1 MLYGD
6 GRQVRDVLHVEDAV
20 RAWMTVLVDAESLAG
35 QVFNLGGGPN
45 NAVSLI
51 TVLKEIEQL
60 TGRPVRQVL
69 AAPRQGDQLWYVSDT
84 AKLAAATGWRATIRW
99 QEGLADLM
107 GWLEEQQVRRRQAE
121 QSELRSANA

>member
-1 MLYGD
+1 
-6 GRQVRDVLHVEDAV
+6 
-20 RAWMTVLVDAESLAG
+20 
-35 QVFNLGGGPN
+35 
-45 NAVSLI
+45 
-51 TVLKEIEQL
+51 VLKEIEQL
-60 TGRPVRQVL
+60 IGRRVRRVV

-107 GWLEEQQVRRRQAE
+107 AWLEELQARGRQAV

>member
-1 MLYGD
+1 MRTQTSSTGPDWGLGNYEPIAAQLLPVAA
-6 GRQVRDVLHVEDAV
+6 RV
-20 RAWMTVLVDAESLAG
+20 VD
-35 QVFNLGGGPN
+35 Q
-45 NAVSLI
+45 
-51 TVLKEIEQL
+51 
-60 TGRPVRQVL
+60 

-107 GWLEEQQVRRRQAE
+107 AWLEELQARGRQAV